1 MVCRARGARQP
12 LFRRSQFHAGA
23 ALTAR
28 KALDASALARAARTS
43 GRTVAA
49 TNKCLAQSNKPRTR
63 GKATKKRES
72 RLLRRCDPSSE
83 NETKEKKSSR
93 EARFRL
99 RPDKHKKTSIMKFVS
114 SDIYSEDYRK
124 RRSAFLKEL
133 IASTSNVSVRAKE
146 FRRWIDENSNCS
158 DNEKV

>member
-1 MVCRARGARQP
+1 M
-12 LFRRSQFHAGA
+12 A
-23 ALTAR
+23 ATD
-28 KALDASALARAARTS
+28 KSLAR
-43 GRTVAA
+43 
-49 TNKCLAQSNKPRTR
+49 SNKSGTED
-63 GKATKKRES
+63 KATKKRES

-83 NETKEKKSSR
+83 NETQGKKSSR

-99 RPDKHKKTSIMKFVS
+99 RPDKHKKASIMKFVS

-146 FRRWIDENSNCS
+146 FRRWINENSNCS